1 MSRPKLTPTEYRKM
15 KYRKRRNSEHKY
27 NKKLKSLSECPTK
40 APCNAIS
47 VENSVSGKTY
57 YKRIYR
63 DKYSYGYRANY
74 KKIANRKVRR
84 SSDDFSAGGGYRRI
98 FDYWWTII

>member
-27 NKKLKSLSECPTK
+27 NKKLKSLSEHPTK
-40 APCNAIS
+40 APCNSIP
-47 VENSVSGKTY
+47 VENYVSGKIY

-74 KKIANRKVRR
+74 KRIANRKVRR
-84 SSDDFSAGGGYRRI
+84 CFDGFPDGGGYRRI